1 MRKKWITSSLLA
13 VILFCM
19 SVFCSCGSPA
29 MYTVNYECNGGRR
42 KVSDTYIVGTVFDP
56 TMPSKTVALTG
67 ATFTGW
73 YYDEACTDKYDYKN
87 PKINSDITLY
97 AGWSYV
103 HTVSFFT
110 DTDENIE
117 PMQVE
122 YGKPITNIPTPKAK
136 VLGDKT
142 CEFDYWIDI
151 VKNEKVEDGA
161 VMGENDL
168 NLFAVYKTGLSGS
181 FSIAKNGDYVASKA
195 NALTYVDGY
204 ELNGYGSIEAEMTI
218 MSGAGWAGI
227 AFQMTDECKKYSEPF
242 SQSDVSHYAFVILA
256 NPAGA
261 TQIVRR
267 DGGSY
272 TSCSTGWSI
281 SSEPLKSSAYAKKF
295 AKYSASGESETFRM
309 KVEIVEGRVNGYIW
323 DDEGEKWELVCFAT
337 TDGQNS
343 TGKANTTPAKYQ
355 YKEGLSTVG
364 LVSQKS
370 GVRFSGFKVTPAN

>member
-29 MYTVNYECNGGRR
+29 MYTVTFNCNGG
-42 KVSDTYIVGTVFDP
+42 KGKAPEVYVAGTRFDP
-56 TMPSKTVALTG
+56 PAPIKSVALTG
-67 ATFTGW
+67 ATFNGW
-73 YYDEACTDKYDYKN
+73 YYDEACTDKFDFKN

-110 DTDENIE
+110 DTDEKIDPIE
-117 PMQVE
+117 VE
-122 YGKPITNIPTPKAK
+122 YGKPITNIPTPKPM
-136 VLGDKT
+136 VLGGKSY
-142 CEFDYWIDI
+142 EFDYWAD
-151 VKNEKVEDGA
+151 VVNNEKVENGKI
-161 VMGENDL
+161 MGENEL
-168 NLFAVYKTGLSGS
+168 NLFAYYKTGLTGT
-181 FSIAKNGDYVASKA
+181 FSVAKNGDYVASKA

-204 ELNGYGSIEAEMTI
+204 ELNGYGSIETEMTI

-227 AFQMTDECKKYSEPF
+227 AFQMTDGCKKYPDPF

-261 TQIVRR
+261 TQIVKREA
-267 DGGSY
+267 GSY
-272 TSCSTGWSI
+272 TSCSTGWSL
-281 SSEPLKSSAYAKKF
+281 SSEPLKNSAYAKKF
-295 AKYSASGESETFRM
+295 AKYAASGDGETFRL
-309 KVEIVEGRVNGYIW
+309 KAEIVEGRVNGYIW

-337 TDGQNS
+337 TDGQS
-343 TGKANTTPAKYQ
+343 ATGKANTTPAKYQ

-370 GVRFSGFKVTPAN
+370 GVRFNGFKVTPAN